1 MNDTD
6 RIYFLMGKELS
17 YTITPAEAE
26 ELKALLAADPE
37 VWYAYEL
44 IQAVNSMED
53 VTQEYVQEIRSL
65 LDGKMEPEKLN
76 NLLLL
81 KTGDADAETA
91 PVPPSKYRFLF
102 RIAAAFGG
110 IIVITL
116 AGIAL
121 FRQAT
126 TKKVATDITMSEI
139 VAPKNAKTHI
149 VLADGTVIWLN
160 AGSKLRYPA
169 NFSLENREV
178 FLSGEAYFKV
188 PHNDQHSF
196 IVHTPEATIRD
207 LGTTFNVKAYTGS
220 PVTEATLI
228 EGVIEVSLEK
238 EQQRKIRL
246 SPGEKLVLRNTP
258 AQTPTP
264 ARQQETTEP
273 VFEVSKIVPY
283 AKTNDII
290 ETAWIED
297 KLIFRNERFEDLAK
311 MMERRYNIAIII
323 KDQEIRD
330 YRVTGIFK
338 NENITEALKLLQVIV
353 PFKVKSG
360 NGTIIINK

>member
-26 ELKALLAADPE
+26 ELKALLVADPE
-37 VWYAYEL
+37 LWYAYEL
-44 IQAVNSMED
+44 IQAVNSMDD
-53 VTQEYVQEIRSL
+53 VTREYVQEIRSL

-76 NLLLL
+76 NLLLM
-81 KTGDADAETA
+81 KAGEAEVEA
-91 PVPPSKYRFLF
+91 AAVPPSKYRFLF
-102 RIAAAFGG
+102 RVAAAFGG

-121 FRQAT
+121 FRQAA
-126 TKKVATDITMSEI
+126 TKKATTDIAMSEI

-188 PHNDQHSF
+188 PHNDKHSF
-196 IVHTPEATIRD
+196 IVRTREATIRD
-207 LGTTFNVKAYTGS
+207 LGTTFNVKAYNGS

-258 AQTPTP
+258 VQTP
-264 ARQQETTEP
+264 ARQQEATEP

-297 KLIFRNERFEDLAK
+297 KLIFRNERFEDLAM
-311 MMERRYNIAIII
+311 MMERRYNITIII

-353 PFKVKSG
+353 PFKVKSD
-360 NGTIIINK
+360 NEAFIINK